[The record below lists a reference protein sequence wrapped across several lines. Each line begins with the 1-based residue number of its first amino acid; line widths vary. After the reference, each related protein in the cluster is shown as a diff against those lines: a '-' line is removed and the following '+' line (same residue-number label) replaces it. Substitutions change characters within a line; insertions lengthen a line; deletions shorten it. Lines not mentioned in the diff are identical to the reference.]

1 MSHNL
6 IMIDHAS
13 KDRRSVQAMLQGY
26 GDGRE
31 YAWTSFKNA
40 HPTLP
45 QEVLMEKFR
54 IEARYGR
61 IKANYRLAPF
71 SLKRYMAAL
80 IVFAI
85 IVV

>member
-26 GDGRE
+26 GDGRDRT
-31 YAWTSFKNA
+31 WISFKNA
-40 HPTLP
+40 YPTLP
-45 QEVLMEKFR
+45 LEVLMEKFR

-61 IKANYRLAPF
+61 IKANNRFAPF
-71 SLKRYMAAL
+71 SQKKYIAAL
-80 IVFAI
+80 IAFAI
-85 IVV
+85 ILA